1 MKDEGKTKEQLTREV
16 EELRKRNL
24 ELEASEQ
31 ERRKTEE
38 TLKEKEYLLK
48 EAERIAKVGS
58 WEMDIATGKSWWS
71 DEFFRICGFE
81 PGAIEPTAEKGMQ
94 LIHPGDRERAAREVQ
109 KAIEQGKEYNIE
121 KRIVHPDGSVRTVIS
136 RGEIVFDNNNKPLK
150 LMGTFLDITE
160 VKKAEEEIRQLNEE
174 LEAKVKERTKQL
186 EAANRKLRRL
196 STIDTLTGIANRR
209 SFNEAIE
216 KEWRRCIR
224 SGKSLSLIMADI
236 DFFKDYNDHYGHLE
250 GDTCLKKVAGAL
262 KRALR
267 RPGDF
272 LARYGGEEFVAL
284 LPDTDSQGACL
295 VAEAMLYNVKALGV
309 PHAHSSVSERVT
321 VSFGLATIVPLIDVK
336 SSTLIKAADDAL
348 YEAKKQ
354 GRNRIEMQN

>member
-1 MKDEGKTKEQLTREV
+1 MKDEGKTKEQLIREL
-16 EELRKRNL
+16 EELRKRYV
-24 ELEASEQ
+24 ELEA
-31 ERRKTEE
+31 
-38 TLKEKEYLLK
+38 
-48 EAERIAKVGS
+48 
-58 WEMDIATGKSWWS
+58 M
-71 DEFFRICGFE
+71 
-81 PGAIEPTAEKGMQ
+81 
-94 LIHPGDRERAAREVQ
+94 
-109 KAIEQGKEYNIE
+109 
-121 KRIVHPDGSVRTVIS
+121 
-136 RGEIVFDNNNKPLK
+136 
-150 LMGTFLDITE
+150 
-160 VKKAEEEIRQLNEE
+160 
-174 LEAKVKERTKQL
+174 VKERTKQL

-209 SFNEAIE
+209 SFNEAFE

-224 SGKSLSLIMADI
+224 SGKPLSLIMADI

-262 KRALR
+262 KRVLKR
-267 RPGDF
+267 SGDF

-284 LPDTDSQGACL
+284 LPDTDSQGASL
-295 VAEAMLYNVKALGV
+295 VAEAMFYNVKALDM
-309 PHAHSSVSERVT
+309 PHTYSSVSERVT